1 MQCTETGQC
10 LCQVGYTGT
19 KCNLCS
25 EGYLL
30 TLGLGDGG
38 KCIRIEKCPDDKWK
52 EIDGKCYLVSEG
64 QTDWEAARQNC
75 LGIGGKLAEPLSA
88 EENGAIAVLVKEQH
102 GGGGY
107 WIGLSDREEE
117 SK

>member
-1 MQCTETGQC
+1 M
-10 LCQVGYTGT
+10 GT
-19 KCNLCS
+19 ITVFLNH
-25 EGYLL
+25 
-30 TLGLGDGG
+30 LGSDKGLAEANV
-38 KCIRIEKCPDDKWK
+38 KNEVVKKCPDDKWK